1 MTQTSETESSNPAAA
16 AGADASAWPL
26 FYREPRVLSSVDH
39 AGWRVRPTGAGFA
52 AASNSVPV
60 VIGEFAAA
68 SRNYPLVFAGP
79 DHTPIAVLGVEAGRN
94 RFVVEDAWVEHA
106 YVPAYV
112 RRYPFVFVQTRDPE
126 GYVLA
131 IDAGA
136 DAVIA
141 SGEEGSPLFEDG
153 QPSELTRQAL
163 QFCDTFTRE
172 DQATRRFTAAL
183 AEQELLIERSANIAF
198 ADGRRSSVDGFHVVD
213 AEKFNAL
220 PDAVVLDWHRKGW
233 LALVHFHLASLGR
246 FNDLLVP

>member
-1 MTQTSETESSNPAAA
+1 MNTQNPESESPAPNGGAEANP
-16 AGADASAWPL
+16 WPL
-26 FYREPRVLSSVDH
+26 FYREPRVLSSIEH

-79 DHTPIAVLGVEAGRN
+79 EHTPLAVLGVEAGRN
-94 RFVVEDAWVEHA
+94 RFVNDGAWVENA

-112 RRYPFVFVQTRDPE
+112 RRYPFVFVQTGEPD

-136 DAVIA
+136 DAVIR
-141 SGEEGSPLFEDG
+141 SGDEGNPLFEDG

-172 DQATRRFTAAL
+172 DQATRLFAAAL
-183 AEQELLIERSANIAF
+183 AEQGLLIERSANIAF

-213 AEKFNAL
+213 AERFAAL
-220 PDAVVLDWHRKGW
+220 PDAVIVDWHRKGW

-246 FNDLLVP
+246 FNDLLAP

>member
-1 MTQTSETESSNPAAA
+1 MTTPPPQTEPSAAQGGTE
-16 AGADASAWPL
+16 ASRWPL
-26 FYREPRVLSSVDH
+26 FYREPRVLSSVEH
-39 AGWRVRPTGAGFA
+39 AQWRVRPIGAGFA

-68 SRNYPLVFAGP
+68 SRHYPLVFAGP
-79 DHTPIAVLGVEAGRN
+79 EHTPLAVLGMEAGRN
-94 RFVVEDAWVEHA
+94 RFVSDDTWAAHA

-112 RRYPFVFVQTRDPE
+112 RRYPFVFVQTHDPE
-126 GYVLA
+126 GFVLA
-131 IDAGA
+131 IDAGS
-136 DAVIA
+136 DAVVQ
-141 SGEEGSPLFEDG
+141 SGEEGNPLFEDG

-198 ADGRRSSVDGFHVVD
+198 ADGRRTSLDGFHVVD
-213 AEKFNAL
+213 GEKFAAL

-246 FNDLLVP
+246 FNDLLAP